1 MAFVINISSF
11 KHDFLRQSCF
21 LNQFE
26 HLISYWSGFSW
37 RSLEILRMLPC
48 SDKFLASSPAPR
60 LYWQWMFAR
69 RCCPRRACYTLRK
82 SRRFITW
89 QIYCLP
95 CLSLPSRNLSEWG
108 NSTSSGS
115 RPLFFLKMKKKAATF
130 DISDDTADVCCQLNI
145 DANILCN
152 QTSFLAPTHPQL
164 LNLCKRCFKLKGQA
178 CRQLREN
185 LRCKTFFDSREFF
198 NPTIQPL
205 PSLSIRKLG
214 WIH

>member
-11 KHDFLRQSCF
+11 KHDFLRQSYF

-37 RSLEILRMLPC
+37 RSLEVSRMLPC
-48 SDKFLASSPAPR
+48 SDFLASSPAPR

-108 NSTSSGS
+108 NSTSRGS
-115 RPLFFLKMKKKAATF
+115 RPLFFLKMKKKGG
-130 DISDDTADVCCQLNI
+130 NI
-145 DANILCN
+145 WYFWWHCWCL
-152 QTSFLAPTHPQL
+152 LPT
-164 LNLCKRCFKLKGQA
+164 KY
-178 CRQLREN
+178 
-185 LRCKTFFDSREFF
+185 RCKPFCATK
-198 NPTIQPL
+198 PL
-205 PSLSIRKLG
+205 FWLLHIRSY
-214 WIH
+214 

>member
-1 MAFVINISSF
+1 MIFFASLI
-11 KHDFLRQSCF
+11 FLTNLSTWSRTDLVF
-21 LNQFE
+21 LGV
-26 HLISYWSGFSW
+26 LLKSYACCLALTNF
-37 RSLEILRMLPC
+37 LPVVR
-48 SDKFLASSPAPR
+48 PAPR

-185 LRCKTFFDSREFF
+185 VRCKTFFDSREF
-198 NPTIQPL
+198 TIQQSNL
-205 PSLSIRKLG
+205 CHLWASG
-214 WIH
+214 N

>member
-11 KHDFLRQSCF
+11 KHDFLRQSYF

-108 NSTSSGS
+108 SSVHPVAAGHCS
-115 RPLFFLKMKKKAATF
+115 FVPFKNLWKRRQHLIFLMTLLMFAA
-130 DISDDTADVCCQLNI
+130 N
-145 DANILCN
+145 
-152 QTSFLAPTHPQL
+152 
-164 LNLCKRCFKLKGQA
+164 
-178 CRQLREN
+178 
-185 LRCKTFFDSREFF
+185 
-198 NPTIQPL
+198 
-205 PSLSIRKLG
+205 
-214 WIH
+214 